1 MRYLTRICFN
11 SEGWTR
17 PTGEAAIWEKNS
29 FCSANG
35 YGHEE
40 WLFRSDWQLD
50 GWQYGFL
57 QGVGKSSSRAAGAKN
72 LDITLYTVHPGG
84 ERRFVA
90 RLPKT
95 EALDAAHAQTA
106 LSNFSNSGLLK
117 ICDKEIRDVGGK
129 PFPTVSALQVVNV
142 RFRAEDIEW
151 FMPDSFASAS
161 DPLRRWNR
169 YQLYHVGGMS
179 LPRASR
185 GGLPKGGSYW
195 REGSGRCFIPADHS
209 KIQRKLYR
217 ALVKKHGAAQVFAER
232 NFVDLEVVTG
242 NERVLYEIK
251 SDFVPRTVIRLAV
264 GQLLEYAYRDPC
276 PNQMPLRLV
285 AVGRRRASIQDTE
298 YLEFLQKKFNLPIE
312 YLAVPIDN

>member
-1 MRYLTRICFN
+1 MRTHQDALPDKDLFQQRRMDPPHWRSRN
-11 SEGWTR
+11 L
-17 PTGEAAIWEKNS
+17 GEKLLLLS
-29 FCSANG
+29 Q
-35 YGHEE
+35 
-40 WLFRSDWQLD
+40 WLRSRRVAFRSDWQLD

-169 YQLYHVGGMS
+169 YQLYQVGGMS

-217 ALVKKHGAAQVFAER
+217 ALVKKHGAAQVFAE
-232 NFVDLEVVTG
+232 
-242 NERVLYEIK
+242 
-251 SDFVPRTVIRLAV
+251 
-264 GQLLEYAYRDPC
+264 C
-276 PNQMPLRLV
+276 WC
-285 AVGRRRASIQDTE
+285 
-298 YLEFLQKKFNLPIE
+298 
-312 YLAVPIDN
+312 